1 MEYEKAI
8 TKYPESGKMPAALF
22 KQALAFMELG
32 DKTNAKNLL
41 KKVIE
46 RYPNS
51 EQAEMAKKKLEII
64 K

>member
-1 MEYEKAI
+1 MKKRSPSI
-8 TKYPESGKMPAALF
+8 QNQVKMPAALF

-41 KKVIE
+41 KKGYRTISK
-46 RYPNS
+46 S

>member
-1 MEYEKAI
+1 
-8 TKYPESGKMPAALF
+8 
-22 KQALAFMELG
+22 MELG

-41 KKVIE
+41 RKVIE
-46 RYPNS
+46 RYPHS